1 MGALLISLLQLGSS
15 LVYAYVQTLSRHCG
29 GSLARL
35 YTHLVGVGDVM
46 VVEEVE
52 GVMVVEDVRVTE
64 SVEGVMVEE

>member
-1 MGALLISLLQLGSS
+1 MYGCIVNLIAATRVKFSIHI
-15 LVYAYVQTLSRHCG
+15 LSRRCVG
-29 GSLARL
+29 LLARL

-52 GVMVVEDVRVTE
+52 GVMLVEDVRVTE